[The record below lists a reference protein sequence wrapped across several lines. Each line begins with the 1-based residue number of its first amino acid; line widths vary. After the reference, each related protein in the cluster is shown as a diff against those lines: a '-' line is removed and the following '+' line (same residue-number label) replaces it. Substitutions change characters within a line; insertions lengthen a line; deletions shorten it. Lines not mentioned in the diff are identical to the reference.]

1 VLHHSWH
8 GLTHQTRAHARRN
21 RARATQARDSSSPF
35 LGLAWLD
42 YKIYQTKDLV
52 IKSCQKLGKKYLPQI
67 WQAKCEVLANFNNKP
82 NGSKKKLGFCNQI
95 LAIRQ

>member
-1 VLHHSWH
+1 
-8 GLTHQTRAHARRN
+8 
-21 RARATQARDSSSPF
+21 
-35 LGLAWLD
+35 LD

-82 NGSKKKLGFCNQI
+82 NGSKKKTWLSQPNFGYQT
-95 LAIRQ
+95 IRLYKQ